1 MKKGW
6 EYKTL
11 KEISIIYGNY
21 GLSVSSIPYNGVR
34 YLRITDITE
43 NGELNDDKVSAD
55 ISSGKTQEELQEGD
69 ILFARTGATVGKTLI
84 YRKEFGKC
92 LFAGYLIRYRLNKDI
107 VIPQFIHHFTHSSGY
122 YKWVSSNQKAAAQ
135 PNIGAKIYNEL
146 RIPLPP
152 LSEQKEIV
160 EYLDSSFAK
169 IDTLKANAAK
179 NLDEAK
185 ALFQSALKDALESK
199 EGCSYDKLVN
209 VYNFIDYR
217 GATPTKISE
226 GVPLVTAKNVKYGY
240 LDYTIKD
247 FISEDEYAQR
257 QSRGISHKGDLLFTT
272 EAPLGNVAIADL
284 DRFSAGQRLITFQK
298 YSKSKYE
305 VENKFYFF
313 YMLSPVFQ
321 AKIKSLA
328 TGATAQGIKAKILKE
343 IIVPIPSLPEQQSI
357 VSFLD
362 SLNEKVNTLQQNYS
376 RICDECD
383 ALKQAILRQVFE

>member
-6 EYKTL
+6 VKSKFGDVCQYRKD
-11 KEISIIYGNY
+11 
-21 GLSVSSIPYNGVR
+21 NGVHKNLQYVGMEHIGQGNGLLLGTIDSNSVLSTSFR
-34 YLRITDITE
+34 FQKGDVLYGRLRPYLKKACVAEFEGCCSTEIFPIFSEHIDASFLKYWLLTDKTTTAINNTCSGCRMPRGNMNE
-43 NGELNDDKVSAD
+43 VLNLD
-55 ISSGKTQEELQEGD
+55 
-69 ILFARTGATVGKTLI
+69 F
-84 YRKEFGKC
+84 
-92 LFAGYLIRYRLNKDI
+92 
-107 VIPQFIHHFTHSSGY
+107 Y
-122 YKWVSSNQKAAAQ
+122 Y
-135 PNIGAKIYNEL
+135 
-146 RIPLPP
+146 PP

-169 IDTLKANAAK
+169 IDKLKENAAK
-179 NLDEAK
+179 NLEEAK
-185 ALFQSALKDALESK
+185 ALFQSALKDALEPK

-305 VENKFYFF
+305 VENKFYYF

-343 IIVPIPSLPEQQSI
+343 IIVPIPSLQEQQSI
-357 VSFLD
+357 VSLLD
-362 SLNEKVNTLQQNYS
+362 SLNEKLNTLQQNYS